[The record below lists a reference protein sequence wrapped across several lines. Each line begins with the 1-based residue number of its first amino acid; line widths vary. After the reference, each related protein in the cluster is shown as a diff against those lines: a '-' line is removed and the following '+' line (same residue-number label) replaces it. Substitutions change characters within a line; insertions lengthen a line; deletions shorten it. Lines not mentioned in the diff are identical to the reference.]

1 VSRENISFSHVYPV
15 LFHIGP
21 LLVPSYGMLA
31 AIGVLSALGLLLR
44 TARLA
49 AVNPNQLWNLSI
61 LALCAALA
69 GSRILLVALNWTSL
83 RTHPA
88 WLLSL
93 AMIHHPL
100 LAGTGVVCALA
111 AALPYGRAHHL
122 PPGSTAD
129 ALAAPVCLGL
139 AFEQVGAMLAGSGYG
154 SETSV
159 PWGIVYTHPLAARWS
174 GAPLFVPVHPVQIY
188 AALAFFAIATGLHFS
203 MPRRRQNG
211 DIAGIGLTAVGAA
224 IYFIEFWRDPEGRG
238 SIFDGAID
246 MPQIVAVVLVLAGAF
261 VLRKRKTARTHFK
274 DPAEQPA
281 TEVELQHE

>member
-1 VSRENISFSHVYPV
+1 
-15 LFHIGP
+15 
-21 LLVPSYGMLA
+21 MLA
-31 AIGVLSALGLLLR
+31 AIGVLSALGLLPR

-49 AVNPNQLWNLSI
+49 GVDPNQLWNLSI

-69 GSRILLVALNWTSL
+69 GSRVLLVALNWTML

-111 AALPYGRAHHL
+111 VALPYARAHRL

-129 ALAAPVCLGL
+129 ALAAPICLGL
-139 AFEQVGAMLAGSGYG
+139 AFEQTGAMLAGSGYG
-154 SETSV
+154 NETSV

-188 AALAFFAIATGLHFS
+188 AALAFFAIAAGLYFS
-203 MPRRRQNG
+203 MPHRRQKG

-224 IYFIEFWRDPEGRG
+224 IYFTEFWRDPEGRG

-261 VLRKRKTARTHFK
+261 VLRKRKTARKHF
-274 DPAEQPA
+274 AEQPA